1 MILKGRPTTPQKIR
15 LTNSSR
21 NWRNKINHNVQSIT
35 RKNVIRAALNRL
47 GQWLTKADVID
58 VVVAVVRIA
67 TIVVILAMLSSCGA
81 SWHLKRAIEK
91 DPTIAGD
98 TIVRVDTTIVTNER
112 RITDTLVVNDTIVRE
127 IKSNGVRA
135 SIQRIHDTIR
145 VDVVCPPDTIR
156 VAMEVP
162 VDRIIYKEKPPK
174 RSILDRI
181 EMMLFMVVLIAIA
194 LMVRQ
199 FLMGRRN

>member
-1 MILKGRPTTPQKIR
+1 MFNRQPGGMRFL
-15 LTNSSR
+15 
-21 NWRNKINHNVQSIT
+21 W
-35 RKNVIRAALNRL
+35 VIVFA
-47 GQWLTKADVID
+47 
-58 VVVAVVRIA
+58 
-67 TIVVILAMLSSCGA
+67 AMLSSCGA
-81 SWHLKRAIEK
+81 SWHLKRAIAK
-91 DPTIAGD
+91 DPTIATD

-127 IKSNGVRA
+127 IESNGVRA

-156 VAMEVP
+156 VDMEVP
-162 VDRIIYKEKPPK
+162 VDRIIYKDNPPK
-174 RSILDRI
+174 RSILDRV
-181 EMMLFMVVLIAIA
+181 ETMLFMVVLISIA